1 MASGKTPE
9 YAAEETWRVFRIL
22 SELIDGFSLMSGL
35 GPGVSVFGSARTGR
49 RDPLYRDAQE
59 VGKKLAQE
67 GFAVITGGGP
77 GIMEAANRGAHA
89 VKGRSVG
96 LNIALPTEQ
105 KANPYQNVSMSFHYF
120 FCRKLMFVKYAVA
133 FVCFPGGFGTLDEF
147 FESMTLI
154 QTQKND
160 PFPIILYGS
169 KYWKGLVKWMDD
181 VVLCKYHNI
190 SPADLGIFTV
200 VDHPDQ
206 VVEEVKCWQERMK
219 GKKPGK
225 SRQATVSFA
234 NRITAEGT
242 REGHHPTLAGSD
254 GQIITL

>member
-22 SELIDGFSLMSGL
+22 SELVDGFSLLSGL
-35 GPGVSVFGSARTGR
+35 GPGVSIFGSARTGR
-49 RDPLYRDAQE
+49 RDPMYRDAQE

-77 GIMEAANRGAHA
+77 GIMEAANRGAYA
-89 VKGRSVG
+89 AKGRSVG
-96 LNIALPTEQ
+96 LNIALPKEQ

-120 FCRKLMFVKYAVA
+120 FCRKMMFVKYAVA

-154 QTQKND
+154 QTQKID

-169 KYWKGLVKWMDD
+169 KFWKGLVMWMDK
-181 VVLCKYHNI
+181 VVLRGYHNI
-190 SPADLGIFTV
+190 APSDLCIFTV
-200 VDHPDQ
+200 ADHPDE
-206 VVEEVKCWQERMK
+206 VVEEVRCWQERMK

-225 SRQATVSFA
+225 FRKSSVSFA
-234 NRITAEGT
+234 HRITPEGT
-242 REGHHPTLAGSD
+242 REGHHPSLEGVD